1 MVKYRYLL
9 ILFLLNVIP
18 LSSQETKREFSVD
31 FRVNRIEIDTL
42 YNDNSQVIKELK
54 EYISTLSQDTTIII
68 RDLSLSAFASPEGTE
83 TINTRI
89 VRGRLNA
96 IENLVLNNIDIPDSI
111 ITRNEQH
118 LSWRDL
124 ESMIQE
130 SNLYRKGDVLT
141 IIDEILDLESKN
153 TPYNRSV
160 LKLKALENGN
170 IWEEIDHR
178 FFNKMRSASVIFS
191 TKEKEIVNQE
201 SVQKDSTI
209 VAIVEKELAIEDAP
223 VVPVV
228 PVVPV
233 KIEEEMIIDTN
244 ISLMTSKPEI
254 VPMTE
259 DEIGNWHQGLYLKTN
274 VLGLGLAMVNTA
286 VEIDLMQHLSLTL
299 PIYYS
304 AWNYFKQTIK
314 FRTFAVQPELR
325 YWLSEENDGFFGGVH
340 FGLAYYNFAF
350 DGDYRY
356 QDHNRETPAIG
367 GGVSIGYRLPISKN
381 NRWRVE
387 FSLGAGV
394 YSNHYDKFHNTPRT
408 KDGLM
413 IESIKKTYWGIDQ
426 AAVSFSYSFDL
437 KKKGGKR

>member
-31 FRVNRIEIDTL
+31 FRMNSIEIDPL

-68 RDLSLSAFASPEGTE
+68 SDLSLSAFASPDGTE
-83 TINTRI
+83 TINTRM

-124 ESMIQE
+124 ELMIQE

-141 IIDEILDLESKN
+141 IIDEILDLESKK

-201 SVQKDSTI
+201 IVQKDSTI
-209 VAIVEKELAIEDAP
+209 VAIVEKELAIEDA
-223 VVPVV
+223 PVV

-259 DEIGNWHQGLYLKTN
+259 DEIGDWHQGLYLKTN

-314 FRTFAVQPELR
+314 FRTLMTQPELR
-325 YWLSEENDGFFGGVH
+325 YWLSENNEGLFAGAH
-340 FGLAYYNFAF
+340 FGLAYYNFAI

-356 QDHNRETPAIG
+356 QDHDTKTPSLG
-367 GGVSIGYRLPISKN
+367 GGISLGYRMPISKN
-381 NRWRVE
+381 NKWSIE
-387 FSLGAGV
+387 FMIGGGV
-394 YSNHYDKFHNTPRT
+394 YGLHYDTYYNVE
-408 KDGLM
+408 DGKY
-413 IESIKKTYWGIDQ
+413 IDTNKKTYCGIDN
-426 AAVSFSYSFDL
+426 AAINITYKFDL
-437 KKKGGKR
+437 NRRKK

>member
-1 MVKYRYLL
+1 M
-9 ILFLLNVIP
+9 LNVIP

-31 FRVNRIEIDTL
+31 FRMNSIEIDTL
-42 YNDNSQVIKELK
+42 YNDNSQVIKDLK
-54 EYISTLSQDTTIII
+54 EYLTSLSQDTTITINN
-68 RDLSLSAFASPEGTE
+68 LSLSGFASPDGTDK
-83 TINTRI
+83 INTRM
-89 VRGRLNA
+89 VKGRLNA
-96 IENLVLNNIDIPDSI
+96 IENLVLSNINIADSI

-118 LSWRDL
+118 LSWNNL
-124 ESMIQE
+124 KLMVQE

-141 IIDEILDLESKN
+141 IIDEIIDLESSN
-153 TPYNRSV
+153 TPYNQSV
-160 LKLKALENGN
+160 LKLKELEKGN
-170 IWEEIDHR
+170 IWEEIDHL

-191 TKEKEIVNQE
+191 TKEKEIVNQK

-209 VAIVEKELAIEDAP
+209 VAIVEKELAIEDA
-223 VVPVV
+223 PVV

-259 DEIGNWHQGLYLKTN
+259 DEIGDWHQGLYLKTN

-314 FRTFAVQPELR
+314 FRTLMTQPELR

-356 QDHNRETPAIG
+356 QDHDTKTPSLG
-367 GGVSIGYRLPISKN
+367 GGISLGYRMPISKN
-381 NRWRVE
+381 NKWSIE
-387 FSLGAGV
+387 FLIGGGV
-394 YSNHYDKFHNTPRT
+394 YGLHYDTYYNVEDGKYINTN
-408 KDGLM
+408 
-413 IESIKKTYWGIDQ
+413 KKTYCGIDN
-426 AAVSFSYSFDL
+426 AAINITYKFDL
-437 KKKGGKR
+437 NRRKK

>member
-31 FRVNRIEIDTL
+31 FRMNSIKIDTL

-68 RDLSLSAFASPEGTE
+68 SDLSLSAFASPDGTK
-83 TINTRI
+83 TINTRM

-124 ESMIQE
+124 KLMIQE

-209 VAIVEKELAIEDAP
+209 VAIVEKELAIEDAL

-228 PVVPV
+228 PM

-259 DEIGNWHQGLYLKTN
+259 DEIGDLHQGLYLKTN

-314 FRTFAVQPELR
+314 FRTFAVQPEFR
-325 YWLSEENDGFFGGVH
+325 YWLSENNEGFFAGAH
-340 FGLAYYNFAF
+340 FGLAQYNIAV
-350 DGDYRY
+350 DGNYRY
-356 QDHNRETPAIG
+356 QDHDTKTPSLGGGISLGYRMPISKNKKWSIEFMIG
-367 GGVSIGYRLPISKN
+367 GGVYGL
-381 NRWRVE
+381 
-387 FSLGAGV
+387 
-394 YSNHYDKFHNTPRT
+394 HYDTFYNVE
-408 KDGLM
+408 DGKY
-413 IESIKKTYWGIDQ
+413 IDTNKKTYCGIDN
-426 AAVSFSYSFDL
+426 AAINITYKFDL
-437 KKKGGKR
+437 NRRKK

>member
-31 FRVNRIEIDTL
+31 FRMNSIEIDPL

-68 RDLSLSAFASPEGTE
+68 SDLSLSAFASPEGTE
-83 TINTRI
+83 TINTRM

-124 ESMIQE
+124 ELMIQE

-201 SVQKDSTI
+201 IVQKDSTI
-209 VAIVEKELAIEDAP
+209 VAIVEKELAIEDA
-223 VVPVV
+223 PVV

-259 DEIGNWHQGLYLKTN
+259 DEIGDWHQGLYLKTN

-314 FRTFAVQPELR
+314 FRTLMTQPELR
-325 YWLSEENDGFFGGVH
+325 YWLSENNEGLFVGAHFVLAQYNIAVDG
-340 FGLAYYNFAF
+340 N
-350 DGDYRY
+350 YRY
-356 QDHNRETPAIG
+356 QDHDTKTPSLG
-367 GGVSIGYRLPISKN
+367 GGISLGYRMPISKN
-381 NRWRVE
+381 NKWSIE
-387 FSLGAGV
+387 FMIGGGV
-394 YSNHYDKFHNTPRT
+394 YGLHYDTYYNVE
-408 KDGLM
+408 DGKY
-413 IESIKKTYWGIDQ
+413 IDTNKKTYCGIDN
-426 AAVSFSYSFDL
+426 AAINITYKFDL
-437 KKKGGKR
+437 NRRKK

>member
-1 MVKYRYLL
+1 MVKYRYLF

-31 FRVNRIEIDTL
+31 FRMNSIEIDPL

-68 RDLSLSAFASPEGTE
+68 SDLSLSAFASPDGTE
-83 TINTRI
+83 TINTRM

-124 ESMIQE
+124 ELMIQE

-201 SVQKDSTI
+201 IVQKDSTI
-209 VAIVEKELAIEDAP
+209 VAIVEKELAIEDA
-223 VVPVV
+223 PVV

-259 DEIGNWHQGLYLKTN
+259 DEIGDWHQGLYLKTN

-314 FRTFAVQPELR
+314 FRTLMTQPELR
-325 YWLSEENDGFFGGVH
+325 YWLSENNEGLFAGAH
-340 FGLAYYNFAF
+340 FGLAYYNIAT

-356 QDHNRETPAIG
+356 QDHDTKTPSLG
-367 GGVSIGYRLPISKN
+367 GGISLGYRMPISKN
-381 NRWRVE
+381 NKWSIE
-387 FSLGAGV
+387 FMIGGGV
-394 YSNHYDKFHNTPRT
+394 YGLHYDTYYNVE
-408 KDGLM
+408 DGKY
-413 IESIKKTYWGIDQ
+413 IDTNKKTYCGIDN
-426 AAVSFSYSFDL
+426 AAINITYKFDL
-437 KKKGGKR
+437 NRRKK

>member
-31 FRVNRIEIDTL
+31 FRINSIEIDTL

-68 RDLSLSAFASPEGTE
+68 SDLSLSAFASPEGTE
-83 TINTRI
+83 TINTRM

-124 ESMIQE
+124 ELMIQE

-141 IIDEILDLESKN
+141 IIDEILDLESKK

-178 FFNKMRSASVIFS
+178 FFNRMRSASVIFS

-201 SVQKDSTI
+201 IVQKDSTI
-209 VAIVEKELAIEDAP
+209 VAIVEKELAVEDA
-223 VVPVV
+223 PVV

-259 DEIGNWHQGLYLKTN
+259 DEIGDWHQGLYLKTN

-304 AWNYFKQTIK
+304 TWNYFKQTIK
-314 FRTFAVQPELR
+314 FRTLMTQPELR
-325 YWLSEENDGFFGGVH
+325 YWLSENNEGLFVGAHFVLAQYNIAVDG
-340 FGLAYYNFAF
+340 N
-350 DGDYRY
+350 YRY
-356 QDHNRETPAIG
+356 QDHDTKTPSLG
-367 GGVSIGYRLPISKN
+367 GGISLGYRMPISKN
-381 NRWRVE
+381 NKWSIE
-387 FSLGAGV
+387 FMIGGGV
-394 YSNHYDKFHNTPRT
+394 YGLHYDTYYNVE
-408 KDGLM
+408 DGKY
-413 IESIKKTYWGIDQ
+413 IDTNKKTYCGIDN
-426 AAVSFSYSFDL
+426 AAINITYKFDL
-437 KKKGGKR
+437 NRRKK

>member
-18 LSSQETKREFSVD
+18 LSSQETKREFSID
-31 FRVNRIEIDTL
+31 FRRNSIEIDTL

-68 RDLSLSAFASPEGTE
+68 SDLSLSAFASPEGTE
-83 TINTRI
+83 TINTRM

-111 ITRNEQH
+111 ITRNKQH

-124 ESMIQE
+124 ELMIQE

-223 VVPVV
+223 VVH
-228 PVVPV
+228 VVPV

-254 VPMTE
+254 APMTE
-259 DEIGNWHQGLYLKTN
+259 DEIGDWHQGLYLKTN

-304 AWNYFKQTIK
+304 AWDYFKSTIK
-314 FRTFAVQPELR
+314 FRTFAVQPEFR
-325 YWLSEENDGFFGGVH
+325 YWLSEENDGFFAGAH

-394 YSNHYDKFHNTPRT
+394 YSNHYDKFHNTPGT

-413 IESIKKTYWGIDQ
+413 IESLKNTYWGIDQ
-426 AAVSFSYSFDL
+426 VAVSFSYSFDL

>member
-1 MVKYRYLL
+1 MVKYRYLF

-31 FRVNRIEIDTL
+31 FRMNSIEIDHL

-68 RDLSLSAFASPEGTE
+68 SDLSLSAFASPDGTE
-83 TINTRI
+83 TINTRM

-124 ESMIQE
+124 ELMIQE

-228 PVVPV
+228 PV

-259 DEIGNWHQGLYLKTN
+259 DEIGDWHQGLYLKTN

-314 FRTFAVQPELR
+314 FRTLMTQPELR
-325 YWLSEENDGFFGGVH
+325 YWLSENNEGLFAGAH
-340 FGLAYYNFAF
+340 FGLAYYNIAI

-356 QDHNRETPAIG
+356 QDHDTKTPSLG
-367 GGVSIGYRLPISKN
+367 GGISLGYRMPISKN
-381 NRWRVE
+381 NKWSIE
-387 FSLGAGV
+387 FMIGGGV
-394 YSNHYDKFHNTPRT
+394 YGLHYDTYYNVE
-408 KDGLM
+408 DGKY
-413 IESIKKTYWGIDQ
+413 IDTNKKTYCGIDN
-426 AAVSFSYSFDL
+426 AAINITYKFDL
-437 KKKGGKR
+437 NRRKK

>member
-31 FRVNRIEIDTL
+31 FRMNSIKIDTL

-68 RDLSLSAFASPEGTE
+68 SDLSLSAFASPDGTK
-83 TINTRI
+83 TINTRM

-124 ESMIQE
+124 ELMIQE

-141 IIDEILDLESKN
+141 IIDEILDLESKK
-153 TPYNRSV
+153 TPYNRYV

-170 IWEEIDHR
+170 IWKEIDHR
-178 FFNKMRSASVIFS
+178 FFNKMRSASVIIS

-209 VAIVEKELAIEDAP
+209 VAIVEKVLAIEDA
-223 VVPVV
+223 PVV

-259 DEIGNWHQGLYLKTN
+259 DEIGDWHQGLYLKTN

-304 AWNYFKQTIK
+304 AWNYFKQTLK
-314 FRTFAVQPELR
+314 FRTFAVQPEFR

-356 QDHNRETPAIG
+356 QDHDTKTPSLG
-367 GGVSIGYRLPISKN
+367 GGISLGYRMPISKN
-381 NRWRVE
+381 NKWSIE
-387 FSLGAGV
+387 FLIGGGV
-394 YSNHYDKFHNTPRT
+394 YGLHYDTFYNVEDGKYINTN
-408 KDGLM
+408 KQ
-413 IESIKKTYWGIDQ
+413 TYCGIDN
-426 AAVSFSYSFDL
+426 AAINITYKFDL
-437 KKKGGKR
+437 NRRKK

>member
-1 MVKYRYLL
+1 MVKYRYLF

-31 FRVNRIEIDTL
+31 FRMNSIEIDPL
-42 YNDNSQVIKELK
+42 YNDNSRVIKELK

-68 RDLSLSAFASPEGTE
+68 SDLSLSAFASPDGTE
-83 TINTRI
+83 TINTRM

-124 ESMIQE
+124 ELMIQE

-191 TKEKEIVNQE
+191 TKEKEIVNQDID
-201 SVQKDSTI
+201 QKDSTI
-209 VAIVEKELAIEDAP
+209 VAIVEKELAIEDA
-223 VVPVV
+223 PVV

-259 DEIGNWHQGLYLKTN
+259 DEIGDWHQGLYLKTN

-314 FRTFAVQPELR
+314 FRTLMTQPELR
-325 YWLSEENDGFFGGVH
+325 YWLSENNEGLFAGAH
-340 FGLAYYNFAF
+340 FGLAYYNIAI

-356 QDHNRETPAIG
+356 QDHDTKTPSLG
-367 GGVSIGYRLPISKN
+367 GGISLGYRMPISKN
-381 NRWRVE
+381 NKWSIE
-387 FSLGAGV
+387 FMIGGGV
-394 YSNHYDKFHNTPRT
+394 YGLHYDTYYNVE
-408 KDGLM
+408 DGKY
-413 IESIKKTYWGIDQ
+413 IDTNKKTYCGIDN
-426 AAVSFSYSFDL
+426 AAINITYKFDL
-437 KKKGGKR
+437 NRRKK

>member
-31 FRVNRIEIDTL
+31 FRMNSIEIDPL

-68 RDLSLSAFASPEGTE
+68 SDLSLSAFASPDGTE
-83 TINTRI
+83 TINTRM

-124 ESMIQE
+124 ELMIQE

-141 IIDEILDLESKN
+141 IIDEILDLESKK

-228 PVVPV
+228 PV

-259 DEIGNWHQGLYLKTN
+259 DEIGDWHQGLYLKTN

-314 FRTFAVQPELR
+314 FRTLMTQPELR
-325 YWLSEENDGFFGGVH
+325 YWLSENNEGLFAGAH
-340 FGLAYYNFAF
+340 FGLAYYNIAI

-356 QDHNRETPAIG
+356 QDHDTKTPSLG
-367 GGVSIGYRLPISKN
+367 GGISLGYRMPISKN
-381 NRWRVE
+381 NKWSIE
-387 FSLGAGV
+387 FMIGGGV
-394 YSNHYDKFHNTPRT
+394 YGLHYDTYYNVE
-408 KDGLM
+408 DGKY
-413 IESIKKTYWGIDQ
+413 IDTNKKTYCGIDN
-426 AAVSFSYSFDL
+426 AAINITYKFDL
-437 KKKGGKR
+437 NRRKK

>member
-31 FRVNRIEIDTL
+31 FRRNSIEIDTL

-54 EYISTLSQDTTIII
+54 EYISTLSRDTTIII
-68 RDLSLSAFASPEGTE
+68 SDLSLSAFASPEGTE
-83 TINTRI
+83 TINSRM

-111 ITRNEQH
+111 ITRNKQH

-124 ESMIQE
+124 ELMIQE

-160 LKLKALENGN
+160 LKLKGLENGN
-170 IWEEIDHR
+170 IWEEINHR

-228 PVVPV
+228 PV

-259 DEIGNWHQGLYLKTN
+259 DEIGDWHQGLYLKTN

-325 YWLSEENDGFFGGVH
+325 YWLSEENDGFFSGVH

-387 FSLGAGV
+387 FSLGSGV
-394 YSNHYDKFHNTPRT
+394 YSRHYDKFHNTPRT

-413 IESIKKTYWGIDQ
+413 IESIKKTYWNIDQ

-437 KKKGGKR
+437 KKKVSKR

>member
-1 MVKYRYLL
+1 MVKYRYLF

-31 FRVNRIEIDTL
+31 FRMNSIEIDPL

-68 RDLSLSAFASPEGTE
+68 SDLSLSAFASPDGTE
-83 TINTRI
+83 TINTRM

-124 ESMIQE
+124 ELMIQE

-201 SVQKDSTI
+201 IVQKDSTI
-209 VAIVEKELAIEDAP
+209 VAIVEKELAIEDA
-223 VVPVV
+223 PVV

-259 DEIGNWHQGLYLKTN
+259 DEIGDWHQGLYLKTN

-314 FRTFAVQPELR
+314 FRTLMTQPELR
-325 YWLSEENDGFFGGVH
+325 YWLSENNEGLFAGAH
-340 FGLAYYNFAF
+340 FGLAYYNIAI

-356 QDHNRETPAIG
+356 QDHDTKTPSLG
-367 GGVSIGYRLPISKN
+367 GGISLGYRMPISKN
-381 NRWRVE
+381 NKWSIE
-387 FSLGAGV
+387 FMIGGGV
-394 YSNHYDKFHNTPRT
+394 YGLHYDTYYNVE
-408 KDGLM
+408 DGKY
-413 IESIKKTYWGIDQ
+413 IDTNKKTYCGIDN
-426 AAVSFSYSFDL
+426 AAINITYKFDL
-437 KKKGGKR
+437 NRRKK

>member
-1 MVKYRYLL
+1 MVKYRYLF

-31 FRVNRIEIDTL
+31 FRMNSIEIDPL

-68 RDLSLSAFASPEGTE
+68 SDLSLSAFASPDGTE
-83 TINTRI
+83 TINTRM

-124 ESMIQE
+124 ELMIQE

-201 SVQKDSTI
+201 IVQKDSTI
-209 VAIVEKELAIEDAP
+209 VAIVEKELAIEDA
-223 VVPVV
+223 PVV

-254 VPMTE
+254 IPMTE
-259 DEIGNWHQGLYLKTN
+259 DEIGDWHQGLYLKTN

-314 FRTFAVQPELR
+314 FRTLMTQPELR
-325 YWLSEENDGFFGGVH
+325 YWLSENNEGLFAGAH
-340 FGLAYYNFAF
+340 FGLAYYNIAI

-356 QDHNRETPAIG
+356 QDHDTKTPSLG
-367 GGVSIGYRLPISKN
+367 GGISLGYRMPISKN
-381 NRWRVE
+381 NKWSIE
-387 FSLGAGV
+387 FMIGGGV
-394 YSNHYDKFHNTPRT
+394 YGLHYDTYYNVE
-408 KDGLM
+408 DGKY
-413 IESIKKTYWGIDQ
+413 IDTNKKTYCGIDN
-426 AAVSFSYSFDL
+426 AAINITYKFDL
-437 KKKGGKR
+437 NRRKK

>member
-31 FRVNRIEIDTL
+31 FRINSIEIDTL

-68 RDLSLSAFASPEGTE
+68 SDLSLSAFASPEGTE
-83 TINTRI
+83 TINTRM

-124 ESMIQE
+124 ELMIQE

-141 IIDEILDLESKN
+141 IIDEILDLESKK

-201 SVQKDSTI
+201 IVQKDSTI
-209 VAIVEKELAIEDAP
+209 VAIVEKELAIEDA
-223 VVPVV
+223 PVV

-259 DEIGNWHQGLYLKTN
+259 DEIGDWHQGLYLKTN

-314 FRTFAVQPELR
+314 FRTLMTQPELR
-325 YWLSEENDGFFGGVH
+325 YWLSENNEGLFVGAHFVLAQYNIAVDG
-340 FGLAYYNFAF
+340 N
-350 DGDYRY
+350 YRY
-356 QDHNRETPAIG
+356 QDHDTKTPSLG
-367 GGVSIGYRLPISKN
+367 GGISLGYRMPISKN
-381 NRWRVE
+381 NKWSIE
-387 FSLGAGV
+387 FMIGGGV
-394 YSNHYDKFHNTPRT
+394 YGLHYDTYYNVE
-408 KDGLM
+408 DGKY
-413 IESIKKTYWGIDQ
+413 IATNKKTYCGIDN
-426 AAVSFSYSFDL
+426 AAINITYKFDL
-437 KKKGGKR
+437 NRRKK

>member
-31 FRVNRIEIDTL
+31 FRINSIEIDPL

-68 RDLSLSAFASPEGTE
+68 SDLSLSAFASPEGTE
-83 TINTRI
+83 TINTRM

-124 ESMIQE
+124 ELKIQE

-141 IIDEILDLESKN
+141 IIDEILDLESKK

-178 FFNKMRSASVIFS
+178 FFNRMRSASVIFS

-201 SVQKDSTI
+201 IVQKDSTI
-209 VAIVEKELAIEDAP
+209 VAIVEKELAIEDA
-223 VVPVV
+223 PVV

-259 DEIGNWHQGLYLKTN
+259 DEIGDWHQGLYLKTN

-304 AWNYFKQTIK
+304 VWNYFKQTIK
-314 FRTFAVQPELR
+314 FRTLMTQPELR
-325 YWLSEENDGFFGGVH
+325 YWLSENNEGLFVGAHFVLAQYNIAVDG
-340 FGLAYYNFAF
+340 N
-350 DGDYRY
+350 YRY
-356 QDHNRETPAIG
+356 QDHDTKTPSLG
-367 GGVSIGYRLPISKN
+367 GGISLGYRMPISKN
-381 NRWRVE
+381 NKWSIE
-387 FSLGAGV
+387 FMIGGGV
-394 YSNHYDKFHNTPRT
+394 YGLHYDTYYNVE
-408 KDGLM
+408 DGKY
-413 IESIKKTYWGIDQ
+413 IDTNKKTYCGIDN
-426 AAVSFSYSFDL
+426 AAINITYKFDL
-437 KKKGGKR
+437 NRRKK

>member
-18 LSSQETKREFSVD
+18 K
-31 FRVNRIEIDTL
+31 IDTL

-68 RDLSLSAFASPEGTE
+68 SDLSLSAFASPDGTK
-83 TINTRI
+83 TINTRM

-124 ESMIQE
+124 ELMIQE

-141 IIDEILDLESKN
+141 IIDEILDLESKK

-228 PVVPV
+228 PV

-259 DEIGNWHQGLYLKTN
+259 DEIGDWHQGLYLKTN
-274 VLGLGLAMVNTA
+274 VLGLGLAMANTA

-314 FRTFAVQPELR
+314 FRTFAVQPEFR

-340 FGLAYYNFAF
+340 FGLAQYNIAV
-350 DGDYRY
+350 DGNYRY
-356 QDHNRETPAIG
+356 QDHDTKTPSLG
-367 GGVSIGYRLPISKN
+367 GGISLGYRMPISKN
-381 NRWRVE
+381 NKWSIE
-387 FSLGAGV
+387 FMIGGGV
-394 YSNHYDKFHNTPRT
+394 YGLHYDTFYNVE
-408 KDGLM
+408 DGKY
-413 IESIKKTYWGIDQ
+413 IDTNKKTYCGIDN
-426 AAVSFSYSFDL
+426 AAINITYKFDL
-437 KKKGGKR
+437 NRRKK

>member
-31 FRVNRIEIDTL
+31 FRMNSIEIDPL

-68 RDLSLSAFASPEGTE
+68 SDLSLSAFASPDGTE
-83 TINTRI
+83 TINTRM

-124 ESMIQE
+124 ELMIQE

-201 SVQKDSTI
+201 IVQKDSTI
-209 VAIVEKELAIEDAP
+209 VAIVEKELAIENA
-223 VVPVV
+223 PVV

-259 DEIGNWHQGLYLKTN
+259 DEIGDWHQGLYLKTN

-314 FRTFAVQPELR
+314 FRTLMTQPELR
-325 YWLSEENDGFFGGVH
+325 YWLSENNEGLFAGAH

-356 QDHNRETPAIG
+356 QDHDTKTPSLG
-367 GGVSIGYRLPISKN
+367 GGISLGYRMPISKN
-381 NRWRVE
+381 NKWSIE
-387 FSLGAGV
+387 FMIGGGV
-394 YSNHYDKFHNTPRT
+394 YGLHYDTYYNVE
-408 KDGLM
+408 DGKY
-413 IESIKKTYWGIDQ
+413 IDTNKKTYCGIDN
-426 AAVSFSYSFDL
+426 AAINITYKFDL
-437 KKKGGKR
+437 NRRKK